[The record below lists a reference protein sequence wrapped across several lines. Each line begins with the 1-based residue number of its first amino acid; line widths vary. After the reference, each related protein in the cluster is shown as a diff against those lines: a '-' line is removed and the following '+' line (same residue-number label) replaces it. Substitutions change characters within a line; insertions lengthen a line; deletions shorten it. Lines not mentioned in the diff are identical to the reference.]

1 MGGAADS
8 RRAPRPHLARR
19 PPRPGEAG
27 VTTGHRPRA
36 GTRASSIEAP
46 RDLHAASK
54 HPRRGACIVRPAR
67 RAMRPSA
74 TTPVSLLHPSPP
86 QEVTMLRFAS
96 RVGYRPLALTLAA
109 LMTLAT
115 LRRATARYHNLD
127 AAIDDGFI
135 LLHECES
142 IEGEGPVGIVY
153 YNPSRVDGAIDP
165 LFPEAL
171 IYEPSAN
178 GKSTLVGVEFAV
190 PNMGQPAPE
199 FLGATFQSEED
210 IGVYAL
216 HVWVW
221 RHNPEGMFAETN
233 SRVSCGVE

>member
-1 MGGAADS
+1 
-8 RRAPRPHLARR
+8 
-19 PPRPGEAG
+19 
-27 VTTGHRPRA
+27 
-36 GTRASSIEAP
+36 
-46 RDLHAASK
+46 
-54 HPRRGACIVRPAR
+54 
-67 RAMRPSA
+67 
-74 TTPVSLLHPSPP
+74 
-86 QEVTMLRFAS
+86 MLRFAS

-109 LMTLAT
+109 LGTLAACADASAPTAPERSAEQLAPREAIMSAEANMTLAT

-233 SRVSCGVE
+233 SRVSCGAE